1 MRTQSTGSNR
11 LASDFRGRGVDVGNQ
26 CKRSLEAIGRCWL
39 VFILNGTFG
48 GDREAVSIGS
58 TESRQW
64 QPSMGDRRTC
74 TGVWPAEL
82 GKGRFR
88 QARPSWRNQPLG
100 V

>member
-64 QPSMGDRRTC
+64 QRRTY
-74 TGVWPAEL
+74 TGAWPAEL
-82 GKGRFR
+82 SKGWFW
-88 QARPSWRNQPLG
+88 QSRPTRALHL
-100 V
+100 